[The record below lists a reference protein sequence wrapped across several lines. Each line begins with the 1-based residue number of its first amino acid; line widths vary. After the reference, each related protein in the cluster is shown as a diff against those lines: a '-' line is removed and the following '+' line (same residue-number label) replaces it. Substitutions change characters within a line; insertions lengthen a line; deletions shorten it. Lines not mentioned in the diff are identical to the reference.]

1 MGTATLTRSQSRKT
15 RPICNSDS
23 FENVLLSPFVVL
35 PGNNVDSS
43 VRRQTRR
50 EAYDLKFVEKENA
63 PPSTSRLTEGLRS
76 ESKVLPESFPK
87 KVVKKRKQSE
97 QVSKGSHQSTP
108 TTTVETDLQ
117 TPVILEK
124 ELSSPRPD
132 GQVAEKLPRSCL
144 CPQIEPL
151 SDHGVPLARRTCDP
165 LENQIE
171 LQSSCLNID
180 NSAKEVAPESL
191 GQRAATGFMG
201 DQRKDVG
208 SRQVSNDAG
217 AGAVLPS
224 SSALVLLQ
232 KDYERLFSRYKK
244 LKAQR
249 LDEVD
254 ALYNEQNSRIS
265 DFVQATEALLEFYKG
280 ENLSLKQQMELASS
294 SEVSERC
301 KCLEKANVECRNELL
316 QEQAKGLELRQENK
330 KLKTLLLQH
339 IADKQ
344 KLAELVPVQGSQMG
358 NSTDIDKEVKNDSLS
373 NGTAK
378 LVHRLLECVLGLQL
392 SCPDGGFE
400 PHLHF
405 HHRPTGF
412 SFDIKEAHDT
422 EIAELVEGGELLYQN
437 VSVGVCKKAIDWM
450 KEKELIFGMNQA
462 QMLFKRLIGFLNR
475 GFC

>member
-23 FENVLLSPFVVL
+23 SENVLLSPFVVL

-43 VRRQTRR
+43 LRRQTRR
-50 EAYDLKFVEKENA
+50 EAYDVKFVEKENA
-63 PPSTSRLTEGLRS
+63 PPSTSRLTEGVRS
-76 ESKVLPESFPK
+76 ERKGLPESFSK

-97 QVSKGSHQSTP
+97 QVSKGLHQCTP
-108 TTTVETDLQ
+108 TITVETDLQ
-117 TPVILEK
+117 TPVTLEH
-124 ELSSPRPD
+124 ELSIPRPD
-132 GQVAEKLPRSCL
+132 AQVAEKPAQSCL

-151 SDHGVPLARRTCDP
+151 TDHGVPLVGRICDP
-165 LENQIE
+165 LENQIV

-180 NSAKEVAPESL
+180 NSEVATESME
-191 GQRAATGFMG
+191 QIAATGFMG

-208 SRQVSNDAG
+208 SRQISNDAG
-217 AGAVLPS
+217 AGAALPS

-280 ENLSLKQQMELASS
+280 ENLSLKQQIEGASS
-294 SEVSERC
+294 VELSERC
-301 KCLEKANVECRNELL
+301 KCLEKTNVECRNELL

-339 IADKQ
+339 IAGKQ

-358 NSTDIDKEVKNDSLS
+358 NSTVMDKDVKNDSLS

-405 HHRPTGF
+405 HHCSTGF

-437 VSVGVCKKAIDWM
+437 VSVGVCRKAVDWM

-475 GFC
+475 GLC